1 MKKESEYPKWRRIFS
16 AAADAQGF
24 ADVPDVKK
32 DRTKMTASEIDLDD
46 VQNKAMCPVFQQ
58 TLLTPET
65 SAIVLELEITSLG
78 SSTSSERRDQEV
90 IFVFADWVTFLD

>member
-16 AAADAQGF
+16 ATADAQGF
-24 ADVPDVKK
+24 ADVLDAKK

-46 VQNKAMCPVFQQ
+46 VQNKAMYPVFQQ

-65 SAIVLELEITSLG
+65 SAIVLELEKAEEKSRKIWKDVDDLFKKS
-78 SSTSSERRDQEV
+78 
-90 IFVFADWVTFLD
+90 IYHKNNK